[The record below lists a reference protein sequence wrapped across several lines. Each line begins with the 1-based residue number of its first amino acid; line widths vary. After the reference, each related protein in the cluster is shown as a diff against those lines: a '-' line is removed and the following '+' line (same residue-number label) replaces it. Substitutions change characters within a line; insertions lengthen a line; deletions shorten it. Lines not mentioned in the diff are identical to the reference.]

1 MTDIVRDRLLHGATV
16 LRARAA
22 RIARAYSPDM
32 SIRDG
37 DADALASFAEAVV
50 EALAASPQGEGSSAE
65 APMEAVAWL
74 EKVAEARG
82 WIEDAEC
89 SRGCSSWRPDVHHRT
104 HCDCGR
110 EDALQ
115 ALAVSEPT
123 PSAHPA
129 PIKPSGDTGE
139 LRERVARIVDP
150 AGFDDRWDVP
160 GLRHEASLDER
171 VDEAL
176 AKADA
181 ILDLIQS
188 EMAG

>member
-1 MTDIVRDRLLHGATV
+1 MTDTVMSTDLPVNDPTNPAHRLADDLRNGRIPGYAADDVRAV
-16 LRARAA
+16 LT
-22 RIARAYSPDM
+22 M
-32 SIRDG
+32 
-37 DADALASFAEAVV
+37 
-50 EALAASPQGEGSSAE
+50 LAASPQGEGSSAD
-65 APMEAVAWL
+65 APVEAVAWRFWH
-74 EKVAEARG
+74 EGG
-82 WIEDAEC
+82 WNFSLADPSPHLA
-89 SRGCSSWRPDVHHRT
+89 
-104 HCDCGR
+104 DCVER
-110 EDALQ
+110 DALY
-115 ALAVSEPT
+115 T
-123 PSAHPA
+123 HPA

-188 EMAG
+188 ERAG